1 MLTKRQLQILKAIVE
16 SFINKAEP
24 VGSKTLMNEY
34 HLPFSSATIRN
45 EMAALESLG
54 YLEKTHT
61 SSGRIPSS
69 LGYKY
74 YVLHLMESQLD
85 ENMKNQ
91 LQPVLSNRGL
101 ELNDVFKEICHVLS
115 ELTNLTSVVLGSKG
129 ASETLQKIS
138 IIPLEATTVTAI
150 IVTNHG
156 HVQSRTFEL
165 NDEISLFDLQN
176 CVDMLNDLLIGTYIT
191 EIPTKIEEVVK
202 PLLQVKVKQYD
213 LLLKAFVQV
222 FSRFIN
228 DHIYSSGTTNMLY
241 QPEFNDLEKIRH
253 LMEVMNDESF
263 LRQLHIHDDGLSVKI
278 GSENILALEDV
289 TVISSSYHI
298 DDDEKGTIAIIGPTR
313 MKYDQVVGLLEYVSK
328 SIEEAYKKK

>member
-24 VGSKTLMNEY
+24 VGSKSLMNEY
-34 HLPFSSATIRN
+34 HLPFSSATIRS

-91 LQPVLSNRGL
+91 LIPVLSNRGL
-101 ELNDVFKEICHVLS
+101 ELNDVFKEICQVLS

-129 ASETLQKIS
+129 DSETLQKIS
-138 IIPLEATTVTAI
+138 IIPLESTTVTAI

-156 HVQSRTFEL
+156 HVQNRTFEL

-176 CVDMLNDLLIGTYIT
+176 CVDILNDLLIGTYIA
-191 EIPTKIEEVVK
+191 EIPAKIDQVVK
-202 PLLQVKVKQYD
+202 PLLQEKVKQYD

-222 FSRFIN
+222 FSRFVN
-228 DHIYSSGTTNMLY
+228 DHIFYSGTTNMLY
-241 QPEFNDLEKIRH
+241 QPEFNDLEKMRH

-263 LRQLHIHDDGLSVKI
+263 LKQLHIHDDGLSVKI
-278 GSENILALEDV
+278 GTENILALDDV
-289 TVISSSYHI
+289 TVISSTYHL

-313 MKYDQVVGLLEYVSK
+313 MKYDLVVGLLEYVSK
-328 SIEEAYKKK
+328 GLEETYKKK

>member
-24 VGSKTLMNEY
+24 VGSKSLMNEY
-34 HLPFSSATIRN
+34 HLPFSSATIRS

-91 LQPVLSNRGL
+91 LIPVLSNRGL
-101 ELNDVFKEICHVLS
+101 ELNDVFKEICQVLS

-129 ASETLQKIS
+129 DSETLQKIS
-138 IIPLEATTVTAI
+138 IIPLESTTVTAI

-156 HVQSRTFEL
+156 HVQNRTFEL

-176 CVDMLNDLLIGTYIT
+176 CVDILNDLLIGTYIA
-191 EIPTKIEEVVK
+191 EIPAKIDQVVK
-202 PLLQVKVKQYD
+202 PLLQEKVKQYD

-222 FSRFIN
+222 FSRFVN
-228 DHIYSSGTTNMLY
+228 DHIYYSGTTNMLY
-241 QPEFNDLEKIRH
+241 QPEFNDLEKMRH

-263 LRQLHIHDDGLSVKI
+263 LKQLHIHDDGLSVKI
-278 GSENILALEDV
+278 GTENILALDDV
-289 TVISSSYHI
+289 TVISSTYHL

-313 MKYDQVVGLLEYVSK
+313 MKYDLVVGLLEYVSK
-328 SIEEAYKKK
+328 GLEETYKKK